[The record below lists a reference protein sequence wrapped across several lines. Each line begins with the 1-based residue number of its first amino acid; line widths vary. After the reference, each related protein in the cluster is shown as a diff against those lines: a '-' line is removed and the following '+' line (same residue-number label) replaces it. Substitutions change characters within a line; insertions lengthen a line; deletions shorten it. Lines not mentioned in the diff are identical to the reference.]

1 MKRMKKVLFASFFF
15 ALPVAAAP
23 VPGACEM
30 HVTGDLNL
38 NIQVPQTILG
48 FSAPGD
54 AAAETDYWKTDEQ
67 LRSEYVAIRT
77 AMDAVEI
84 KGLPTTT
91 ASVEEIKRGAEAML
105 AKDPKSVV
113 LSIIC
118 GKDQVLLTLDNGKGV
133 KYANVPM
140 KPGSYKILPIRDAG
154 PSDMTGI
161 VIVTISGKPTHYEI
175 VGQGQLDLTQFDLK
189 GIAGKFSLEAQK
201 STGRIKVFGQFHYI
215 CQGKRCT
222 QTSQAA

>member
-1 MKRMKKVLFASFFF
+1 MKWMKNVLFLSFFVVY
-15 ALPVAAAP
+15 PVAATP
-23 VPGACEM
+23 TPGACEM
-30 HVTGDLNL
+30 HITGDLNL
-38 NIQVPQTILG
+38 NFQVPQTILG
-48 FSAPGD
+48 YSTPGD
-54 AAAETDYWKTDEQ
+54 AA
-67 LRSEYVAIRT
+67 
-77 AMDAVEI
+77 MNAVEI

-91 ASVEEIKRGAEAML
+91 ASAEDVKRGADAML

-118 GKDQVLLTLDNGKGV
+118 GKDQVLLSLDNGKGV

-161 VIVTISGKPTHYEI
+161 VLVTNSGKQSHYEI
-175 VGQGQLDLTQFDLK
+175 AGQGQLDLTQFDLK

-201 STGRIKVFGQFHYI
+201 STGRIKISGQFHYI

-222 QTSQAA
+222 

>member
-1 MKRMKKVLFASFFF
+1 MKWMKNVLFLSFFVVY
-15 ALPVAAAP
+15 PVAATP
-23 VPGACEM
+23 TPGACEM
-30 HVTGDLNL
+30 HITGDLNL
-38 NIQVPQTILG
+38 NFQVPQTILG
-48 FSAPGD
+48 YSTPGD
-54 AAAETDYWKTDEQ
+54 AAAVTDYWKTDEE
-67 LRSEYVAIRT
+67 LRSEYAAIRT
-77 AMDAVEI
+77 AMNAVEI

-91 ASVEEIKRGAEAML
+91 ASAEDVKRGADAML

-118 GKDQVLLTLDNGKGV
+118 GKDQVLLSLDNGKGV

-161 VIVTISGKPTHYEI
+161 VLVTNSGKQSHYEI
-175 VGQGQLDLTQFDLK
+175 AGQGQLDLTQFDLK

-201 STGRIKVFGQFHYI
+201 STGRIKISGQFHYI

-222 QTSQAA
+222 

>member
-1 MKRMKKVLFASFFF
+1 
-15 ALPVAAAP
+15 
-23 VPGACEM
+23 M
-30 HVTGDLNL
+30 HITGDLNL
-38 NIQVPQTILG
+38 NFQVPQTILG
-48 FSAPGD
+48 YSTPGD
-54 AAAETDYWKTDEQ
+54 AGAVTDYWKTDEE
-67 LRSEYVAIRT
+67 LRSEYAAVRT

-91 ASVEEIKRGAEAML
+91 ASAEEIKRGAEAML
-105 AKDPKSVV
+105 AKDPKSVI

-118 GKDQVLLTLDNGKGV
+118 GKDQVLLTLDNGKNA

-140 KPGSYKILPIRDAG
+140 KPGSYKILPVRDAR

-161 VIVTISGKPTHYEI
+161 VLVTNSGKQTHYEI
-175 VGQGQLDLTQFDLK
+175 AGQGQLDLTQFDLK

-201 STGRIKVFGQFHYI
+201 STGRIKISGQFHYI

-222 QTSQAA
+222 